1 MKKYLSLFIV
11 LAMAFSVSNIVKAE
25 DDASTSG
32 GKEVN
37 ASVSTEGTTI
47 NTTTNVKSG
56 SGILT
61 PEQKRINAETRL
73 KAQADLK
80 LKNEANRAE
89 VKIKKEAEK
98 AEIKI
103 RKEEN
108 KAEVKVKR
116 EAAKE
121 EVKLKKEEMQAEFK
135 LKREALKNEND
146 ARREEIKQKMED
158 LREKIKEEKDTIKAK
173 IKEERITGREKDL
186 ERFEAAVE
194 RMNNIKDR
202 VNDYIIKLEAKGV
215 DVANAKNFVATAE
228 TKLNAAVVKITEAN
242 TLLSAS
248 IDELTSEDKTKLRTL
263 AQETQ
268 TLIKEAH
275 QALND
280 AIKSLKEAL
289 KAKIEADKASTAAN
303 TSTDTN
309 TTSTTEN

>member
-89 VKIKKEAEK
+89 VKLKKEAEK

-158 LREKIKEEKDTIKAK
+158 LREKIKEE
-173 IKEERITGREKDL
+173 RITGREKAL

-194 RMNNIKDR
+194 RMNTLKDR